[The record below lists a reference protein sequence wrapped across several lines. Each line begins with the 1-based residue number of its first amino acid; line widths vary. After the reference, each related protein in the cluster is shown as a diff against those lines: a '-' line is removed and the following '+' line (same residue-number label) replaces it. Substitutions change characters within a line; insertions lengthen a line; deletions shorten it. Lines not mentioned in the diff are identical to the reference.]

1 MILKKLFLC
10 YGTQVVITFILTFK
24 KSAFEPLNII
34 ILSTLKQSQDLMLK
48 QRWFWVDTKT
58 NFVLTSRLNRS
69 NQRRQVNIDKFPR
82 HFDVLCC
89 CNFDGRMIEVI
100 LMYFFDIISTDGK
113 STQLQRVFF
122 LNILVILVPLIDKF

>member
-89 CNFDGRMIEVI
+89 CNFDGRMIKVI
-100 LMYFFDIISTDGK
+100 LMYFLNVILMDEK
-113 STQLQRVFF
+113 STQVQRAFWKKIYHAHF
-122 LNILVILVPLIDKF
+122 SAPYR